1 MKSSKRKT
9 RPGAFPETGTKQAF
23 KQAVL
28 GALPDR
34 RKNVITVLTTFIDGK
49 QSEQTYTFLDDNDDI
64 FVYPLNTQHY
74 HVTFDLGTPT

>member
-9 RPGAFPETGTKQAF
+9 RPGAFPETGT